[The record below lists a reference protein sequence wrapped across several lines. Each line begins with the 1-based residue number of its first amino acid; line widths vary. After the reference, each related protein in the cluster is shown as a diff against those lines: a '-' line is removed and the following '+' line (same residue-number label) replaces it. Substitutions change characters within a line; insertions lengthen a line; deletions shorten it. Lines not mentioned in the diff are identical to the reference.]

1 MKLLSMTPVAGCI
14 IVDRETYLQEH
25 ALVNAEVSTSA
36 TKKKRRTENFQA
48 NPQLDSSYEKE
59 I

>member
-1 MKLLSMTPVAGCI
+1 MTPVAGCI

-25 ALVNAEVSTSA
+25 ALVNAEVSTSV